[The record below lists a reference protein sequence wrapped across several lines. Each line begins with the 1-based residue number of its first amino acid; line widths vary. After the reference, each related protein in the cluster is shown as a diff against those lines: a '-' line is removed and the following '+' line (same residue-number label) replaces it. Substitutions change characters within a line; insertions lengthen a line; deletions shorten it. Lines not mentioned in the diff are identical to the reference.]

1 LGGLVVLDGIVPLRL
16 GGRIHAGNLV
26 VQPQVGP
33 PVFVQLAVAAVS
45 PQEAVDP
52 STDADIHR
60 GRPSEADGFALRGAG
75 GVAAFSRRG
84 RIAVEGQ
91 ICSGRIHRAKEDGA
105 GQQKEDEKLFHLS
118 KILKTPL
125 FCKFFAEREF
135 ICIFTP

>member
-1 LGGLVVLDGIVPLRL
+1 MSSLVVLDGIVPLRL
-16 GGRIHAGNLV
+16 GGRVHDGNLV
-26 VQPQVGP
+26 VQSQIGP
-33 PVFVQLAVAAVS
+33 PILVQLAVAAVS
-45 PQEAVDP
+45 PEEAVDL
-52 STDADIHR
+52 SADAYIHR

-84 RIAVEGQ
+84 RI
-91 ICSGRIHRAKEDGA
+91 HRAKEDGA

-118 KILKTPL
+118 KIRKPPL

>member
-1 LGGLVVLDGIVPLRL
+1 MGGLVVLDGIVPLRL
-16 GGRIHAGNLV
+16 GGRVHDGNLV
-26 VQPQVGP
+26 VQSQIGP
-33 PVFVQLAVAAVS
+33 PILAQLAVAAVS
-45 PQEAVDP
+45 PQEAVDL
-52 STDADIHR
+52 SADAYIHR
-60 GRPSEADGFALRGAG
+60 GRPAEADGFALCGAG

-84 RIAVEGQ
+84 RIAVEGR

-118 KILKTPL
+118 KIRKPPL